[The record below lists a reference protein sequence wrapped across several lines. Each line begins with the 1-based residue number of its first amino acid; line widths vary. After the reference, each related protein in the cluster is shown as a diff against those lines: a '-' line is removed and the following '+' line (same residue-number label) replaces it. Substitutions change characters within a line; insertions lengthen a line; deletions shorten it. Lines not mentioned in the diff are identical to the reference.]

1 MIDILY
7 NKEGTPLLMQS
18 TSLFVTTESD
28 KESIKERSRALF
40 PYDDDRRDYI
50 YLDDKRVVAWGQD
63 NMFPQLAVDTVRTT
77 TVLNTGLKF
86 LMRLTMGQGI
96 YPCEV
101 TGYDDDGNETLSP
114 IKDEAIKSFVSSRM
128 VRRYMEKCLRDYLKC
143 CSAVRAECRGRTHR
157 HQHAQLPELPI
168 HRARRQRAAGVHR
181 G

>member
-18 TSLFVTTESD
+18 TSLFATTESD

-96 YPCEV
+96 
-101 TGYDDDGNETLSP
+101 LS
-114 IKDEAIKSFVSSRM
+114 S
-128 VRRYMEKCLRDYLKC
+128 L
-143 CSAVRAECRGRTHR
+143 
-157 HQHAQLPELPI
+157 HAW
-168 HRARRQRAAGVHR
+168 
-181 G
+181 